1 MTLFESEAGPGRA
14 KELPAERD
22 RSTLL
27 TIDRLTKAGDTSISV
42 LLELK
47 MFPALRSAQF
57 RGIRDDQR
65 ENKPLVTA
73 SGDNI
78 VVAFGINLEV
88 PGEYGI
94 GFGEEWP
101 LKSLAPS
108 SILNWMSSK
117 WPHQQ
122 EIELEAISL
131 TGKNQGKY

>member
-1 MTLFESEAGPGRA
+1 MPLFENEAGPGRA

-57 RGIRDDQR
+57 RGISDDQR
-65 ENKPLVTA
+65 ENKPLVMA

-117 WPHQQ
+117 
-122 EIELEAISL
+122 
-131 TGKNQGKY
+131 